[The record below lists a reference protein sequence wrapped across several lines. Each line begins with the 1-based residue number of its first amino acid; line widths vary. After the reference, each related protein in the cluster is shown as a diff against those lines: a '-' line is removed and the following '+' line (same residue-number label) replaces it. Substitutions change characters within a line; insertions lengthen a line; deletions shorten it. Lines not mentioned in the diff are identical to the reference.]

1 MPDITPTQTRV
12 LFELSNGKRLY
23 VHEVASEAFIGD
35 PRRVDLAQNRI
46 PARYSDFARLRDVEF
61 VVPDGYR
68 SLDGSGDVRIY
79 GISSDG
85 VEALLET
92 SMRPLEE

>member
-1 MPDITPTQTRV
+1 MPDITPTQTHV

-23 VHEVASEAFIGD
+23 VHEPGAEAFIGD
-35 PRRVDLAQNRI
+35 PLRVELTQHRI
-46 PARYSDFARLRDVEF
+46 PARFADFVRLRDVEY
-61 VVPDGYR
+61 VAADGYR
-68 SLDGSGDVRIY
+68 TLEGGRDVRVY

-92 SMRPLEE
+92 SMRPVEE

>member
-12 LFELSNGKRLY
+12 LFELSNGMRLY
-23 VHEVASEAFIGD
+23 VQEVAATAFIGD
-35 PRRVDLAQNRI
+35 PLRFEELQHRTA
-46 PARYSDFARLRDVEF
+46 ARFTDFARLRDVEY
-61 VVPDGYR
+61 VAADGYR
-68 SLDGSGDVRIY
+68 TMDDGNDVRIY

-92 SMRPLEE
+92 SMRPVEE